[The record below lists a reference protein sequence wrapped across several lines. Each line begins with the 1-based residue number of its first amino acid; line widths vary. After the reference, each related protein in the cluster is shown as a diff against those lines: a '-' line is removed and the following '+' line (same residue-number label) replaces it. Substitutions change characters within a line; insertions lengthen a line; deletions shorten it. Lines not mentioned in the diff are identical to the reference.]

1 MLKTIDA
8 YYDKQPEPN
17 QSCLLALRA
26 FILQQDTEITESL
39 KWGTPCFSYRNRMF
53 CFLALT
59 KAPQTP
65 YLLIVE
71 GHRID
76 HPLLEVGSRKR
87 MKTLSIDANKDLPFA
102 VIQTILEEAL
112 HLYRSGQIQTK

>member
-1 MLKTIDA
+1 MLNTIDA
-8 YYDKQPEPN
+8 YYYKQTEPN

-26 FILQQDTEITESL
+26 FILQLDTQITESL

-59 KAPQTP
+59 KAPQAP
-65 YLLIVE
+65 YLLVVE

-76 HPLLEVGSRKR
+76 HPLLEIGSRKR
-87 MKTLSIDANKDLPFA
+87 MKTLSIDASKDLPFA